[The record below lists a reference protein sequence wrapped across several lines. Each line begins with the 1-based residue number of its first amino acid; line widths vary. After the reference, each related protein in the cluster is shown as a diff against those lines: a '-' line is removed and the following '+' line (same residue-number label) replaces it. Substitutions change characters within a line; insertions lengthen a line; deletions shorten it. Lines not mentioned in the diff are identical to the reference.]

1 MADITTKAGLAM
13 AGTLS
18 TFTGPRDAIDSLIA
32 AIEAE
37 AVRAERA
44 RLAAAVRAMVFTKLT
59 LSEDKRVVRA
69 EVWTHDR
76 DQDGLVGRFAVLALL
91 EGEA

>member
-1 MADITTKAGLAM
+1 MADITTKAGRALL
-13 AGTLS
+13 G
-18 TFTGPRDAIDSLIA
+18 AIAYDIDPEMYIPGDYYEWHRVTIA

-44 RLAAAVRAMVFTKLT
+44 RLAEAVRGLT
-59 LSEDKRVVRA
+59 VPTWAGQQFVYRID
-69 EVWTHDR
+69 
-76 DQDGLVGRFAVLALL
+76 VLALL